1 MASSPEE
8 IRKHQRLYLMI
19 GAVLFVMTVVT
30 VLMSY
35 VHLGSHSLNIL
46 VGMIIAAF
54 KSSLVILIFMHLN
67 NERGIIYRF
76 LLFTVIFALGLAFL
90 TLFAYWDPIVDR
102 TFFK

>member
-8 IRKHQRLYLMI
+8 IKKHQRLYLLI
-19 GAVLFVMTVVT
+19 GAILFVMTVVT
-30 VLMSY
+30 VLMSF
-35 VHLGSHSLNIL
+35 VHLGSHSLNIV

-54 KSSLVILIFMHLN
+54 KSSLVILIFMHLS

-76 LLFTVIFALGLAFL
+76 LLFTVIFVLGLMFL

-102 TFFK
+102 TFLK

>member
-8 IRKHQRLYLMI
+8 IRKHQKLYLLI

-35 VHLGSHSLNIL
+35 VHLGSHAMNIL

-67 NERGIIYRF
+67 NERGLIYRV
-76 LLFTVIFALGLAFL
+76 LLFTVIFALGLAFM